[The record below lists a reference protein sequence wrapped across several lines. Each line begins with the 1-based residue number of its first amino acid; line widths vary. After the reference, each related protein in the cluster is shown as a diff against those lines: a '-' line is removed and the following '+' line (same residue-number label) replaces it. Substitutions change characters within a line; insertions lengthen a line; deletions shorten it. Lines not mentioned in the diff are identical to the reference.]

1 MFDDLLV
8 GGLTAYSSEDS
19 ASSPELTII
28 GNDSLKEIKN
38 FAVTKGVPLYHCY
51 QEFSDGTLYGVSV
64 SNYSDVKVYGSITN
78 YPDVKV
84 YGSITSESRRLF
96 YIGSYLVYDG
106 SSVSLYHVYSE

>member
-1 MFDDLLV
+1 MFDDLVV

-38 FAVTKGVPLYHCY
+38 FAITKGVPLYLCY

-64 SNYSDVKVYGSITN
+64 SNYSDVKVY
-78 YPDVKV
+78 V
-84 YGSITSESRRLF
+84 SITSESRRLS

-106 SSVSLYHVYSE
+106 SSVSLYHVYSK